1 MPAPPGSALVIA
13 FAACALCFGPTSA
26 ASAQDPFATRLAA
39 KDPGALLG
47 GSTVVVDDT
56 GADVYAPHG
65 RRSHVAVLGA
75 GAEVF
80 GSPGTDEL
88 GARAPRV
95 TLRGS
100 AGPDVLHGGPNGT
113 VIGGPGPDLLTAT
126 RGGTTVQAG
135 SRDFVVLRGRGDRV
149 VCKSRARGLIIQ
161 RSSGTIVDRACRRRG
176 AHVRTDDARPS
187 STPARAH
194 AAQVGGDGSNDNPFV
209 APCDSFEGAVFC
221 TVSSFPRRPLSGA
234 WSNEFVPAY
243 KCPDSHPWVRNKTYA
258 PAFTSWGDGVEIQED
273 QSDFA
278 IGVSISGQSLRAT
291 PYPNDMKNGTL
302 TGFPNSSATNWL
314 WGGDH
319 WYKVVLHCTS
329 DACRS
334 TDKVGP
340 PKGCSRAG
348 RPTAQ
353 LSRGRR

>member
-1 MPAPPGSALVIA
+1 MPAHRGSALVFA
-13 FAACALCFGPTSA
+13 FAACAFCFGSAAA

-47 GSTVVVDDT
+47 GSTVVVDDP
-56 GADVYAPHG
+56 GADVYAAHG
-65 RRSHVAVLGA
+65 RRSHIAVLGA
-75 GAEVF
+75 GAVVF

-95 TLRGS
+95 TLRAH
-100 AGPDVLHGGPNGT
+100 AGRDVLHGGPDGT

-126 RGGTTVQAG
+126 RGGTTVRAG

-149 VCKSRARGLIIQ
+149 VCMAGARGLVIR
-161 RSSGTIVDRACRRRG
+161 RSPGTIVDPACRRRG
-176 AHVRTDDARPS
+176 ARVRTDDARPS
-187 STPARAH
+187 STPVRAR
-194 AAQVGGDGSNDNPFV
+194 AAQVSGDGSNGNPFV
-209 APCDSFEGAVFC
+209 APCDSFEARVFC
-221 TVSSFPRRPLSGA
+221 TVNSFPRRSLSGA

-243 KCPDSHPWVRNKTYA
+243 KCPDSHPWVRNKGYS
-258 PAFTSWGDGVEIQED
+258 PPFTSWGHGVEIQED

-278 IGVSISGQSLRAT
+278 IGVSITAQSLRDT

-340 PKGCSRAG
+340 PTGCSGGG
-348 RPTAQ
+348 RPSAQ
-353 LSRGRR
+353 LRRGRR